1 MQLNSDSMRDF
12 LSNFTNFDE
21 INSDLDTLVVQYR
34 ETQDPRKLGTI
45 CNKVLGVILKYGRRA
60 HDGLCDQDIYSR
72 GFEALLY
79 AVADKGWKSDGKVKF
94 ITYFTC
100 SVINAMTSLQQKKCF
115 RDAYKYQVSLDALI
129 DDPDTNFDVSE
140 DERFIPA
147 SGGYFP
153 VKSKDDESK
162 DVEEN
167 KDISSKK
174 KDRINSLKYDFEQVY
189 NDQESKINMAMSL
202 GMSLTD
208 LEIELLKFKIKRR
221 YYENDDSTSIM
232 SDKVKLDELRRIQR
246 KQKKELKLKT
256 VK

>member
-45 CNKVLGVILKYGRRA
+45 CNKVLGVILKYGRKA

-79 AVADKGWKSDGKVKF
+79 AVADKGWKSDSKVKF
-94 ITYFTC
+94 ITYFTR

-140 DERFIPA
+140 DEKFIPA

-153 VKSKDDESK
+153 VESKKDKEDKDD
-162 DVEEN
+162 
-167 KDISSKK
+167 SSKK

-189 NDQESKINMAMSL
+189 NNQESKINMAMSL

-208 LEIELLKFKIKRR
+208 LEIELLKFKIKRK
-221 YYENDDSTSIM
+221 YYEKDDSTSII
-232 SDKVKLDELRRIQR
+232 SDKVKLDELRRIQQ
-246 KQKKELKLKT
+246 KQRKELKLKT
-256 VK
+256 MK